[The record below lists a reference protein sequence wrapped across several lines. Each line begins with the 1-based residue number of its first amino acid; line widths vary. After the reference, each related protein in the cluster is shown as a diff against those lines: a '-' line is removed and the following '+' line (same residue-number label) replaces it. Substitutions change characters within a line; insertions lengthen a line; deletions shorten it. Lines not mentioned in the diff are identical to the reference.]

1 MDYAYLNLFLV
12 VAAGF
17 VATNLDNL
25 VLLALLQSTQQR
37 WKRQTAMGYLVA
49 CAVVAGV
56 ALIVASAGGDLDGRY
71 VGFLGIVPA
80 LLGLKMLISKY
91 RESPS
96 ENGTAEEPSFESSL
110 GALSGTALLML
121 GNSGDSFAL
130 LLPLFLDIQAQ
141 YHLFAFLCYLVL
153 ALLWL
158 ALSAKVAANV
168 STAPRALQWGE
179 KIAPWMMMGVG
190 FYIFLD
196 TAADTI
202 L

>member
-110 GALSGTALLML
+110 GALSGTALL
-121 GNSGDSFAL
+121 
-130 LLPLFLDIQAQ
+130 PLFLDIQAQ